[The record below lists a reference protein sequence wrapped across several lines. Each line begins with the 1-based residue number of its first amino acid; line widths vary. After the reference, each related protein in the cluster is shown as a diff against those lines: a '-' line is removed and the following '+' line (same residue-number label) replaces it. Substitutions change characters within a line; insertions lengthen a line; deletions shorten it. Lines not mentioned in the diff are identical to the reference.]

1 MEGLAFPARFG
12 DPSRMA
18 LPATLYHFDLQLS
31 NVDRGVD
38 QALVLK
44 AARHPSETLERVWL
58 RVLALAWQWEER
70 AVFGPGL
77 SDPDAPDV
85 VAARLDGTPSLLV
98 RVGRPDPER
107 IVRDVSQNSG
117 ARVAVLF
124 DSPRRLEAFLADART
139 ARLARLEQAELA
151 SVEPA
156 LLSELCAR
164 EDRRI
169 RVSVTIVADHV
180 YVERD
185 GRSVDGPLVRG
196 RYGATAP

>member
-1 MEGLAFPARFG
+1 
-12 DPSRMA
+12 
-18 LPATLYHFDLQLS
+18 
-31 NVDRGVD
+31 
-38 QALVLK
+38 
-44 AARHPSETLERVWL
+44 
-58 RVLALAWQWEER
+58 
-70 AVFGPGL
+70 L